1 MVDVGKRLVEA
12 KDAAEVASLS
22 LAAFWRSVSA
32 GRLPKPVYPAPRA
45 PRWYVAEI
53 HAALEATRAVP
64 RDAMIARREAK
75 LREQIAHD
83 ADDRGGH
90 E

>member
-1 MVDVGKRLVEA
+1 MFDVGKRLVEA
-12 KDAAEVASLS
+12 KDAAEVAGLS

-53 HAALEATRAVP
+53 HSALEVTRATP
-64 RDAMIARREAK
+64 RDAMAARRVTK
-75 LREQIAHD
+75 LREQKNHC
-83 ADDRGGH
+83 ADDQGGR